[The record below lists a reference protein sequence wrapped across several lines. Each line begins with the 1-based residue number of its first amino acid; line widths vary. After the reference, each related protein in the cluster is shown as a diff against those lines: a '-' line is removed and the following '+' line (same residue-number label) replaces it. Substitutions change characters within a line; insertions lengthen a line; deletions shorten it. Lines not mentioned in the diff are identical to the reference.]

1 MCYTGSGNKTIYNI
15 ILGSSLQLSCF
26 ELAIWRV
33 KEVLPPPFQEK
44 HDLQLFVPRDGSC
57 PPLKEATGIL
67 SSEDGEQ
74 TEVQRWDCAGQQ

>member
-57 PPLKEATGIL
+57 PSLKEATGIL